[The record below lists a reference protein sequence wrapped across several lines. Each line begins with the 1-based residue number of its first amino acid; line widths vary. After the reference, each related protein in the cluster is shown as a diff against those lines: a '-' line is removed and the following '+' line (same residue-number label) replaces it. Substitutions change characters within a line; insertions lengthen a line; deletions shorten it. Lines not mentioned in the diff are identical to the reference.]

1 MRLFKELVTLL
12 ILCVAAIFI
21 YQNIQTWTQ
30 PVGFKLDLYLYKI
43 NPELKLYPV
52 ILLSALGGFIV
63 GLALMLKPYF
73 KTRRLLKR
81 ERQEKKQAQEE
92 FTLRLARAESHAAAP
107 TPAPAHHTNQVAE
120 TEAQEA
126 AEKEEEE

>member
-12 ILCVAAIFI
+12 ILCVAAISI

-30 PVGFKLDLYLYKI
+30 PVGFKLNLYLYQI
-43 NPELKLYPV
+43 NPELELYQV

-81 ERQEKKQAQEE
+81 ERHEKKQAEEE
-92 FTLRLARAESHAAAP
+92 FTLRLARAESHGEVSNQAD
-107 TPAPAHHTNQVAE
+107 HTNQGAE
-120 TEAQEA
+120 TE
-126 AEKEEEE
+126 KEE